1 MPRYFLDLRDGAKIY
16 YDPEG
21 IELSDLRSAEAEALA
36 SGKQMVA
43 EHLLSGGKLSEIIG
57 RAFDIKDVSGAI
69 ILTVTYQSA
78 VEVEDHAP

>member
-16 YDPEG
+16 EDTEG